1 MPHSVELGGLQKVK
15 RLTQKGTRM
24 EVKTKNEEVLLIE
37 LSNFEEYDSS
47 TRFWIRVLD
56 WTQDVLIAEF
66 VSS

>member
-1 MPHSVELGGLQKVK
+1 
-15 RLTQKGTRM
+15 M